1 MLKYDCLHFY
11 LVIMFLLSSLCLGEG
26 WLGRTKAFQG
36 CRLRAHEPFSPDRSN
51 KHVKYILKSFF
62 IMFCLITFE
71 IEVSF
76 LLLQINIELIAL
88 ININQNCI
96 FWRIKGRTYSSYPVC
111 GQPWFPA

>member
-1 MLKYDCLHFY
+1 MKNKSLSGLS
-11 LVIMFLLSSLCLGEG
+11 LL
-26 WLGRTKAFQG
+26 
-36 CRLRAHEPFSPDRSN
+36 AHEPFSPDHSN

-71 IEVSF
+71 IEVCF

-96 FWRIKGRTYSSYPVC
+96 FWRIKGRMYSSYPTC
-111 GQPWFPA
+111 GQPRFPA